1 MGTLNISQRNV
12 CLYVIDQF
20 EAEIST
26 GNVKVAT
33 KFILVR
39 HGRCI
44 PGNVT
49 VRELGVLYI
58 GPNVAPGGTSCNEV
72 LGDIAD

>member
-58 GPNVAPGGTSCNEV
+58 GPNVAPGGTS
-72 LGDIAD
+72 